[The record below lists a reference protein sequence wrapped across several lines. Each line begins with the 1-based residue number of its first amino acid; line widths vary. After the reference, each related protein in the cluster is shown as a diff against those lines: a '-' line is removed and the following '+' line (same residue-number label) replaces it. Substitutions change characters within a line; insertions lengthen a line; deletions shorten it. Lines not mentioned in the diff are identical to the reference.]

1 MNDSRTS
8 MKINL
13 WQVYWNRHGTLY
25 KKCIGIL
32 KCDLMSNGLYNENP
46 DIFSVVWKCS
56 KKLNKVPLKLMRWF
70 YWTQKIFIN
79 LFLPLDLGS
88 AVVVLLKRHLSLTK
102 ASVTHRWL
110 ALCYDNIQ
118 IVEV

>member
-32 KCDLMSNGLYNENP
+32 KCDIMSDRLYNENP

-56 KKLNKVPLKLMRWF
+56 KKLNKVPLNSCDD
-70 YWTQKIFIN
+70 FIEHRKFS
-79 LFLPLDLGS
+79 LISFFL
-88 AVVVLLKRHLSLTK
+88 
-102 ASVTHRWL
+102 
-110 ALCYDNIQ
+110 
-118 IVEV
+118 